1 MFLNANA
8 TLAIQE
14 THLFHA
20 KELQHHNPLYHN
32 QLTHAIPPRVDQTL
46 YAKEEGT
53 LLPANVFGIILAT
66 HMLLVAQSVPP
77 MPNVLQTKRAKDSN
91 ALIHVPKL
99 VAASTPI
106 VKP

>member
-1 MFLNANA
+1 MFLSANA

-20 KELQHHNPLYHN
+20 KELQHHDPLYPS

-66 HMLLVAQSVPP
+66 HTSLVAQSVLQ
-77 MPNVLQTKRAKDSN
+77 MLSVLRTKRAKDSN

-106 VKP
+106 VKL